1 MKVRLTV
8 INGPLKGDHVEFRAA
23 DTFVIGR
30 SSEAD
35 FQLNSV
41 LDQHIS
47 RRHFVIDLCPPKCR
61 IIDSGSRNGTHLNGE
76 KIENAELRDGDEI
89 RIGKTVLRFEILS
102 DSLTT
107 HRTSSWP
114 PHAVSSFA

>member
-8 INGPLKGDHVEFRAA
+8 INGPLKGDHVEFSTA
-23 DTFVIGR
+23 DTFMIGR
-30 SSEAD
+30 SSESD
-35 FQLNSV
+35 FQLNPV

-61 IIDSGSRNGTHLNGE
+61 IIDSGSRNGTRLNGE
-76 KIENAELRDGDEI
+76 KIDSAELFDGDMI
-89 RIGKTVLRFEILS
+89 RIGKTELRFDILS

-107 HRTSSWP
+107 HHTSSWP
-114 PHAVSSFA
+114 PLAVSSFA